1 MTTELG
7 LDVSPIAGN
16 IGAEIHGVDLREPL
30 EPAVLEEVRAAL
42 LKWKVIF
49 FRDQAVTPAQQIA
62 FGSRFGD
69 VTPAHPTL
77 PPEMPEYPEV
87 LVLDNQT
94 IAKGRGPS
102 IESRWH
108 TDVTFVPN
116 PPMGSILH
124 GVIVPPYGG
133 DTQWINLVV
142 AYERL
147 SPQIQDLIDGLHA
160 VHVNAL
166 PLARGEMEG
175 EYQSQFQST

>member
-1 MTTELG
+1 
-7 LDVSPIAGN
+7 
-16 IGAEIHGVDLREPL
+16 
-30 EPAVLEEVRAAL
+30 
-42 LKWKVIF
+42 
-49 FRDQAVTPAQQIA
+49 
-62 FGSRFGD
+62 
-69 VTPAHPTL
+69 
-77 PPEMPEYPEV
+77 MPEYPEI
-87 LVLDNQT
+87 LVLDNKT

-147 SPQIQDLIDGLHA
+147 SPQIRDLIDGLHA
-160 VHVNAL
+160 VHYNAL
-166 PLARGEMEG
+166 PPR
-175 EYQSQFQST
+175 TR